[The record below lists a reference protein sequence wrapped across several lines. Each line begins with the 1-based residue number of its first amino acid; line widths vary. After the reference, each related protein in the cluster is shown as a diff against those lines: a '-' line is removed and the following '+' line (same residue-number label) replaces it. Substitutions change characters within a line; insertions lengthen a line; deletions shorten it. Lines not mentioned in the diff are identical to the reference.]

1 MIGAMAYNFLPAQ
14 RDQVYLMPPSLSEW
28 LPGDHLAFFLLDVV
42 GQLDLSGFYEHYRN
56 DGLGHPAYE
65 PSVMVSVLLYAYC
78 VGERSSRR
86 IERRC
91 AEDVAFRVVSANQV
105 PDHATIARFLKA
117 NEQALCA
124 LFCQVLALCHA
135 AGLLKVGTVALDGT
149 KMAANASA
157 QANRTRQQV
166 GAALAEAIATDEE
179 EDARYGAARGDEL
192 PPSWPARGHVRPG
205 SPRPRHSW
213 TNKTPSAKPSTNNA

>member
-1 MIGAMAYNFLPAQ
+1 
-14 RDQVYLMPPSLSEW
+14 
-28 LPGDHLAFFLLDVV
+28 
-42 GQLDLSGFYEHYRN
+42 
-56 DGLGHPAYE
+56 
-65 PSVMVSVLLYAYC
+65 MVSVLLYAYC

-91 AEDVAFRVVSANQV
+91 ADDVAFRVVSANQV

-117 NEQALCA
+117 NERALSP

-157 QANRTRQQV
+157 QADRTRQQV
-166 GAALAEAIATDEE
+166 EAALAPHT
-179 EDARYGAARGDEL
+179 GG
-192 PPSWPARGHVRPG
+192 
-205 SPRPRHSW
+205 
-213 TNKTPSAKPSTNNA
+213 STNRCPSQ

>member
-1 MIGAMAYNFLPAQ
+1 
-14 RDQVYLMPPSLSEW
+14 
-28 LPGDHLAFFLLDVV
+28 
-42 GQLDLSGFYEHYRN
+42 
-56 DGLGHPAYE
+56 
-65 PSVMVSVLLYAYC
+65 MVSVLLYAYC
-78 VGERSSRR
+78 VGERSSRG

-117 NEQALCA
+117 NERALSA

-135 AGLLKVGTVALDGT
+135 AGLVKVGTVALDGT

-157 QANRTRQQV
+157 QANRTREQV

-179 EDARYGAARGDEL
+179 EDARYGAAHGDES

-205 SPRPRHSW
+205 SPRPRPAW
-213 TNKTPSAKPSTNNA
+213 TNKTRSAKPSTNNA